1 MSKKYSQEDI
11 QKGFRNLEKLKQKT
25 VRLEKE
31 VDDLK
36 HKLATYE
43 AREVGQEMV
52 KMGFDN
58 NEANAAISMLKR
70 MIPST

>member
-11 QKGFRNLEKLKQKT
+11 KKGFRNLEKLKRKT
-25 VRLEKE
+25 VKLEKE

-58 NEANAAISMLKR
+58 AEANAAISMLKR